1 MGANNRTVKAAKQAH
16 HLSLVF
22 TWNEGREDAMSI
34 KQLFDLKGK
43 VALVTGGSRGLGLQM
58 AEALGEMGARLA
70 LTARKRGELDE
81 AVGHLQAQFGIAAV
95 ALECDMSRATA
106 IAPVVERAIAA
117 LGPIDILV
125 NNAGTTWG
133 AATVDHPLEAWQK
146 VIDLNLTA
154 MFLVSQ
160 EVGKRCMIP
169 RRSGKVINIASILGL
184 VGGGDA
190 GRPATIAY
198 NTSKGGV
205 ISFTRAL
212 AAEWA
217 QYNINVNAIA
227 PGFFP
232 TRMTKGIMEMLGDQV
247 ATRAPLKR
255 VGGPEDLK
263 GLTALFASDACA
275 FITGQVVAVDGGVT
289 AV

>member
-1 MGANNRTVKAAKQAH
+1 
-16 HLSLVF
+16 
-22 TWNEGREDAMSI
+22 MSVQ
-34 KQLFDLKGK
+34 KLFDLGGK

-58 AEALGEMGARLA
+58 AEALGEMGAKVA
-70 LTARKRGELDE
+70 LTARKRGELDQ
-81 AVGHLQAQFGIAAV
+81 AVSHLKSLGIDAL
-95 ALECDMSRATA
+95 ALECDMSRAVA
-106 IAPVVERAIAA
+106 IAPAVERAIAA

-133 AATVDHPLEAWQK
+133 AATVEHPLEAWQK

-154 MFLVSQ
+154 MFVVSQ
-160 EVGKRCMIP
+160 EVGRRCMVP
-169 RRSGKVINIASILGL
+169 RRRGKVINIASILGL
-184 VGGGDA
+184 VGGGDP

-232 TRMTKGIMEMLGDQV
+232 TKMTKGIMEMLGDDV
-247 ATRAPLKR
+247 ATKAPLKR

-263 GLTALFASDACA
+263 GITALLASDACA
-275 FITGQVVAVDGGVT
+275 FITGQIIAVDGGVT

>member
-1 MGANNRTVKAAKQAH
+1 
-16 HLSLVF
+16 
-22 TWNEGREDAMSI
+22 MSVR
-34 KQLFDLKGK
+34 KLFDLGGK

-58 AEALGEMGARLA
+58 AEGLGEMGAKVA
-70 LTARKRGELDE
+70 LTARKRAELDQ
-81 AVGHLQAQFGIAAV
+81 AVAHLASRGIDAL
-95 ALECDMSRATA
+95 ALECDMSRAA
-106 IAPVVERAIAA
+106 SIAPLIERIIAI
-117 LGPIDILV
+117 LGPIDVLV

-133 AATVDHPLEAWQK
+133 AATTEHPLEAWQK

-154 MFLVSQ
+154 MFVVSQ
-160 EVGKRCMIP
+160 EVGRRCMVP

-184 VGGGDA
+184 VGGGDP
-190 GRPATIAY
+190 GRPATVAY

-232 TRMTKGIMEMLGDQV
+232 TKMTKGIMEMLGDEV
-247 ATRAPLKR
+247 ALKAPLKR

-263 GLTALFASDACA
+263 GITALFASDACA
-275 FITGQVVAVDGGVT
+275 FITGQVIAVDGGVT